1 MNFKNLKFSRWIT
14 NKTTLGKFRIPS
26 VEVISLV
33 WWNLERI
40 IEAIL
45 LGLWR
50 FSNPKRNRWARFRN
64 GMLTVSFKILSA
76 PQKSILDTSVMIML
90 VFDHHEILWYHFYFD
105 IIDET
110 ETVFTDLKY
119 LLICFE
125 RKSCW
130 VWVTVLYGSISKWTR
145 SNSISFEWKKV
156 QVHLEIGL

>member
-1 MNFKNLKFSRWIT
+1 
-14 NKTTLGKFRIPS
+14 
-26 VEVISLV
+26 
-33 WWNLERI
+33 
-40 IEAIL
+40 
-45 LGLWR
+45 
-50 FSNPKRNRWARFRN
+50 
-64 GMLTVSFKILSA
+64 MLTVSFKILSA

-130 VWVTVLYGSISKWTR
+130 VWVTVL
-145 SNSISFEWKKV
+145 
-156 QVHLEIGL
+156 